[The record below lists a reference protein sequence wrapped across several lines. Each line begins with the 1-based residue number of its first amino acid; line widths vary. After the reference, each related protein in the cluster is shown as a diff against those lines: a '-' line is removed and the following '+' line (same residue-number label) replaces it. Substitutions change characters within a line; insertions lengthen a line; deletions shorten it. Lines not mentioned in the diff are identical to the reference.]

1 VDEEAKVRALVV
13 LDKGAGID
21 EPLEAMLPRFRFW
34 IDVRF
39 RKVATISE
47 ITVWH
52 VVILEVG
59 RPWIVGQIDTNDTM
73 SSSAKGGEVAC
84 SIEILAHKFRTLEK
98 GGLTPYTPIVTHV
111 GFTVVVAAH
120 TWSAPVAVW
129 RKEGMDPQFVVD
141 IGGWTTWKDIDG
153 GFTDCIAVP
162 IEYSCTV

>member
-1 VDEEAKVRALVV
+1 MDEEAKVRALVV

-21 EPLEAMLPRFRFW
+21 EPLEAVLPRFRFW

-39 RKVATISE
+39 RKMAAVSE

-73 SSSAKGGEVAC
+73 SSSAECCEVAC
-84 SIEILAHKFRTLEK
+84 SIEIMTHKFRTLEK
-98 GGLTPYTPIVTHV
+98 GGLTPYTPVIAHV

-129 RKEGMDPQFVVD
+129 WKECMDPQFIVD
-141 IGGWTTWKDIDG
+141 I
-153 GFTDCIAVP
+153 
-162 IEYSCTV
+162 

>member
-39 RKVATISE
+39 RKVATVSE

-52 VVILEVG
+52 VVILEV
-59 RPWIVGQIDTNDTM
+59 RRSWIVGEIDANDAM
-73 SSSAKGGEVAC
+73 PSSTECCEVAC
-84 SIEILAHKFRTLEK
+84 SIEILTHKFRPLEQ
-98 GGLTPYTPIVTHV
+98 GGLPPYTPVITHIGFVLIVT
-111 GFTVVVAAH
+111 AH
-120 TWSAPVAVW
+120 AWSAPVAVW
-129 RKEGMDPQFVVD
+129 RKEGVDPQFIVD
-141 IGGWTTWKDIDG
+141 IGGGASRQDIDSR
-153 GFTDCIAVP
+153 FTDCIAVP

>member
-1 VDEEAKVRALVV
+1 MDEEAKVRALVV

-39 RKVATISE
+39 GKVATVSE

-59 RPWIVGQIDTNDTM
+59 RSWSVREIDANDAM
-73 SSSAKGGEVAC
+73 SSSAKCSEIAC
-84 SIEILAHKFRTLEK
+84 SIKIMTHKFRTLEQ
-98 GGLTPYTPIVTHV
+98 GGLTPYTAIVAHV

-129 RKEGMDPQFVVD
+129 RKEGMDPQFIVD
-141 IGGWTTWKDIDG
+141 IGGGASRQDIDG
-153 GFTDCIAVP
+153 RFTDCIAVP
-162 IEYSCTV
+162 IE

>member
-13 LDKGAGID
+13 LDKDAGID

-39 RKVATISE
+39 RKVATVSE

-52 VVILEVG
+52 VVILEVRG
-59 RPWIVGQIDTNDTM
+59 SWIVGEIDANDAM
-73 SSSAKGGEVAC
+73 PSSTECCEVAC
-84 SIEILAHKFRTLEK
+84 SIEILTHKFRPLEQ
-98 GGLTPYTPIVTHV
+98 GGFTPYTSIVTHI
-111 GFTVVVAAH
+111 GFVFVVPAH
-120 TWSAPVAVW
+120 AWSASVAVW
-129 RKEGMDPQFVVD
+129 WKDGVDPQFIVD
-141 IGGWTTWKDIDG
+141 IGGWTAWKDIDG